1 MDLDIKVYQA
11 EHNQMLKDAEA
22 RKKADLANANTRFQ
36 EEKAFA
42 DQWKK
47 ENAGFL
53 AQQLKNKDISQ
64 ADYNAQLKDINA
76 TYSTFIKDANALKT
90 NLTKEANTY
99 FTTATT
105 DAKSF
110 LANQKAAIAEE
121 QARLR
126 DQFNTQKKL
135 SAQAQKEALANL
147 AFERAFYTKADYDK
161 KVAEV
166 KNDFGRINQGL
177 QLSFNAVQG
186 MPVER
191 RQEYLSGGIGS
202 LEAAQTLLARSREEA
217 KAAPVKGAATI
228 PITTTAPVTTP
239 AAPAAPA
246 PAPTYDPSIAGSF
259 LASQQAPTIPAAVQ
273 QAREQVREGIGAPAQ
288 QAPVPTTPQAPSL
301 ADLQTQGSPFE
312 SVFGRQEQFPY
323 LQAPVNPYMQPQQPQ
338 QPMQP
343 QAQQPTALE
352 QSVQQQTPLLFGA
365 QPMQQQQPQQ
375 LQTITGQTPAAQP
388 VFEDYYQISP
398 VTGSVQANPYLAPYQ
413 SLLQTAQPVQEE
425 EQPRQ
430 TAGMF

>member
-11 EHNQMLKDAEA
+11 EYNQMLKDAEA

-42 DQWKK
+42 EQWKK
-47 ENAGFL
+47 ENAGAL
-53 AQQLKNKDISQ
+53 SRQLKEKAISQ

-76 TYSTFIKDANALKT
+76 TYSTFIKDANALKS

-126 DQFNTQKKL
+126 EQFNTQKKL

-186 MPVER
+186 MPAER

-202 LEAAQTLLARSREEA
+202 LEAAQALLARSREEA
-217 KAAPVKGAATI
+217 AAAPAKGSVVI
-228 PITTTAPVTTP
+228 PQA
-239 AAPAAPA
+239 AAPAAPVQVATKPATPAA
-246 PAPTYDPSIAGSF
+246 PVDPSIAASF
-259 LASQQAPTIPAAVQ
+259 LASQQAPTVTSPLVSMQ
-273 QAREQVREGIGAPAQ
+273 QAREQVREGLITPTQ
-288 QAPVPTTPQAPSL
+288 QPPLSGQQPPSPL
-301 ADLQTQGSPFE
+301 MPTQGTPFE

-343 QAQQPTALE
+343 PPQQPAGM
-352 QSVQQQTPLLFGA
+352 QQGEMLFGA
-365 QPMQQQQPQQ
+365 QPMQQQPQQ
-375 LQTITGQTPAAQP
+375 LQTITGQTPTAQP
-388 VFEDYYQISP
+388 VFPDYYQISP
-398 VTGSVQANPYLAPYQ
+398 VTGSAQVNPYLAPYQ